1 MESILRE
8 SVSSRSRQK
17 PGETSRFA
25 CLDSRQSDD
34 ASLTLDPLCKA
45 AAKPGAASS
54 SPPGMQCSCS
64 PWLRAPWNGRSI
76 GFDPAAVESPVQ
88 RLKRFS
94 RPEDAAC
101 DLFPALPAGSPAAAS
116 LHFDTMNIYEVIRY
130 FCDTLVGLLAIVDPV
145 FAIPTFVTLFGHLNA
160 KDRGKRAS
168 RVALYVAIILL
179 TVLGCGSI
187 ILNIFGI
194 SLGGI
199 RIAGGLIIASIDYQL
214 LNPSTNNGHDSND
227 RNLESAKNSE
237 QFVFI
242 PLAFPT
248 LAGPASMAAVI
259 ELSTLIQERHSL
271 LEQAVGYAISALA
284 ILSIA
289 AIVWSCSAAAPGLLR
304 N

>member
-1 MESILRE
+1 
-8 SVSSRSRQK
+8 
-17 PGETSRFA
+17 
-25 CLDSRQSDD
+25 
-34 ASLTLDPLCKA
+34 
-45 AAKPGAASS
+45 
-54 SPPGMQCSCS
+54 
-64 PWLRAPWNGRSI
+64 
-76 GFDPAAVESPVQ
+76 
-88 RLKRFS
+88 
-94 RPEDAAC
+94 
-101 DLFPALPAGSPAAAS
+101 
-116 LHFDTMNIYEVIRY
+116 MNIYEVIRY
-130 FCDTLVGLLAIVDPV
+130 FCDTLVSLLVIVDPV

-160 KDRGKRAS
+160 KGRGKRAS

-199 RIAGGLIIASIDYQL
+199 RIAGGLIIASIGYQL

-289 AIVWSCSAAAPGLLR
+289 AIVWLLFRSSAWIAPKLTSNTLAVMNRVMGLVLICIGIEFLPSGIADLIR
-304 N
+304 SLPQS